1 MGILLNRLLIVLN
14 NSDLKSTDYHIAFT
28 LLSNFNLIND
38 MTIGELA
45 DLCSVS
51 KSTNSKL

>member
-14 NSDLKSTDYHIAFT
+14 NSDLKSTDYHIAST